1 MVEYVAGVDFAP
13 IPEMTFIFDVLGR
26 HVRGDGGSIVET
38 EIVSPTSTISFV
50 GMSALDSLRKLTVA
64 PGLKWA
70 VKGNLLVS
78 VNALIPVDDN
88 GLHDEFTPVVGL
100 AWGF

>member
-1 MVEYVAGVDFAP
+1 
-13 IPEMTFIFDVLGR
+13 
-26 HVRGDGGSIVET
+26 
-38 EIVSPTSTISFV
+38 
-50 GMSALDSLRKLTVA
+50 VA